1 MLTLPRSRT
10 SPASATAGAA
20 PTSAPPEALAAVW
33 RLAGSLTLKLVV
45 LVGIFALLPA
55 VLYGEFED
63 ADQDKRELVSS
74 SVQRQGR
81 LIAEALRPTL
91 DSGQT
96 PPLAELNSELS
107 KYSDGD
113 MSLKLMF
120 RPRQGQAGQ
129 GFYYVASA
137 PVRGPHELEAEWD
150 QLSQLGVLPRL
161 SDSCDSD
168 VPQPIRQRNRAD
180 TEELLT
186 AVVPVRTQ
194 SGCWALVTAHTTSQ
208 FLNTAIGRPYWQT
221 REVRLAAYIYLAL
234 ALLAV
239 MTALSVRRS
248 LRQFRQVA
256 REIREGREGGVL
268 FASRNTVP
276 ELDSVAADFDQLVQD
291 LHGAARDIREAAE
304 DNAHSFKTPLATVQA
319 CLDSLRRAVPED
331 NARAQRAFALIE
343 SSLGRLRVL
352 VDAAQRLDTDTA
364 DLIEAPR
371 RVVDLTQ
378 IVAEALLHCR
388 EIMAERDIRLSR
400 HLDERVPVRASRGLL
415 GVVIE
420 NLLDNAISFSP
431 PGSTISVSL
440 AADDAT
446 AELRIEDE
454 GPGIASDKIAHI
466 FDRYFSLRSAH
477 QKLLIENQDESAPK
491 HAGLGLWIVRRNVT
505 AIGGSV
511 AAVNRVE
518 GGLSVRVILP
528 LAD

>member
-1 MLTLPRSRT
+1 LK
-10 SPASATAGAA
+10 
-20 PTSAPPEALAAVW
+20 AVR

-45 LVGIFALLPA
+45 LIGIFALLPA
-55 VLYGEFED
+55 VLYGEFEG
-63 ADQDKRELVSS
+63 ADQEKRELVSS

-81 LIAEALRPTL
+81 LIAEGLRPLL
-91 DSGQT
+91 DRDQR
-96 PPLAELNSELS
+96 PPLADLNSELR
-107 KYSDGD
+107 KYSDDD

-120 RPRQGQAGQ
+120 RPRQGEAGH

-137 PVRGPHELEAEWD
+137 PLRRSYELETEWD
-150 QLSQLGVLPRL
+150 QLSQLGVLQRL
-161 SDSCDSD
+161 SESCDTD
-168 VPQPIRQRNRAD
+168 APQPIRQRNRAGA
-180 TEELLT
+180 EELLT
-186 AVVPVRTQ
+186 AVVPIRTQ

-221 REVRLAAYIYLAL
+221 REIRLAAYIYLAL

-248 LRQFRQVA
+248 LRQFRLAA
-256 REIREGREGGVL
+256 REVREGREGGAL
-268 FASRNTVP
+268 FTSRNTLP
-276 ELDSVAADFDQLVQD
+276 ELSSVAADFDQLVQD
-291 LHGAARDIREAAE
+291 LHGAARDIRQAAE

-319 CLDSLRRAVPED
+319 CLDSIRRAVPD
-331 NARAQRAFALIE
+331 GNPRAQRAFTLVE
-343 SSLGRLRVL
+343 SSLARLRVL

-388 EIMAERDIRLSR
+388 EIMAERDIRLTR
-400 HLDERVPVRASRGLL
+400 HLDERVPVRAGAGLL
-415 GVVIE
+415 GVVVE
-420 NLLDNAISFSP
+420 NLIDNAISFSP
-431 PGSTISVSL
+431 PGSTIAVSL
-440 AADDAT
+440 AADEAT

-454 GPGIASDKIAHI
+454 GPGIAPDKIAHI
-466 FDRYFSLRSAH
+466 FDRYFSLRSDH
-477 QKLLIENQDESAPK
+477 QKLLLDNHDDSEPK

-518 GGLSVRVILP
+518 GGLSIRVVLP